1 MSESF
6 DWFRFFE
13 VLSQVGLAAGALYA
27 AYYAKSGW
35 QKEMR
40 GQDEYKLANKLL
52 VAAYK
57 YRNVALSLENNMIH
71 YKKALGKFEEVRWY
85 SQHYGV
91 ETPEGELISEYLR
104 KIRSLASLQD
114 ELYGDIN
121 ISEALWSDKLKNLF
135 LELFELA
142 CDFEVPFFYVDEE
155 LLLDGIITSLHNS
168 NLRVSTSND
177 GEETE
182 GNKRD
187 IRLIIGDI
195 EEILKPKLKS

>member
-1 MSESF
+1 
-6 DWFRFFE
+6 
-13 VLSQVGLAAGALYA
+13 
-27 AYYAKSGW
+27 
-35 QKEMR
+35 MR

-57 YRNVALSLENNMIH
+57 YRNIALSLENKMKH
-71 YKKALGKFEEVRWY
+71 YKEALGKFDEARWY

-91 ETPEGELISEYLR
+91 ETPEGEAISEYLS

-114 ELYGDIN
+114 ELYGDLN
-121 ISEALWSDKLKNLF
+121 ISEALWSDKLQNLF

-142 CDFEVPFFYVDEE
+142 YDFEITFYDHADPEP
-155 LLLDGIITSLHNS
+155 LPDGVISSILNS
-168 NLRVSTSND
+168 NFKMPTFND
-177 GEETE
+177 DEETE

-187 IRLIIGDI
+187 IHLIISDI